1 MTTGY
6 LPQDLIIAL
15 KLMAEKAKLDS
26 AQISDLINSF
36 LTSDYTRSMTDG
48 DNYYKCRHDILD
60 NERTYFIDGL
70 KEKSNQTNEKL
81 PHPFHKILVDQKAAY
96 VAGKPIVV
104 SIAKPAEDTEDVKA
118 EKFQSLINEQLG
130 TDFDD
135 KVNEWIVGASN
146 KAVEWMHFYVDTRGE
161 LKYIVCPA
169 KQIIPVYD
177 TQYQN
182 ELLYVIRFYVYDLIS
197 SMGVAE
203 RRYKVE
209 WWTKTGVEYWVQI
222 EDESFVRDVFY
233 QTNPSPHWV
242 LQFGMGE
249 GSTTEPHSWGRVP
262 FVPLYNN
269 SENQTDLAP
278 IKALIDAYDKVKSGW
293 MNDIQDF
300 AEMLL
305 VLKGFQ
311 GLSGEAESGY
321 TQLGLF
327 MKNLRED
334 HAVGVAEDG
343 SVTNIQSQIPVEAKE
358 KFLALTRKEI
368 FYFGQGV
375 DITDEKV
382 AGAPSGVALQF
393 LYAALDMKANKFI
406 IKMKTALKDFFW
418 FVTTFINEKTGSSYD
433 PKSIVSV
440 VNKSMI
446 FNQVEIIQSLVLSK
460 DMISEQTLLEN
471 HPMVNDVQAEMRRL
485 DSQREKQR
493 VEMDAQKTELEA
505 EAMRN
510 RSTNDPL
517 GEPKKPDNN
526 TVG

>member
-6 LPQDLIIAL
+6 LPQDLMITL
-15 KLMAEKAKLDS
+15 KLMADKAAMDS
-26 AQISDLINSF
+26 AQISDLISTYLSSTF
-36 LTSDYTRSMTDG
+36 VEEMTDG
-48 DNYYKCRHDILD
+48 DSYYKCRHDILD
-60 NERTYFIDGL
+60 HKRTYFIDSL
-70 KEKSNQTNEKL
+70 EQESNQSNEQL

-104 SIAKPAEDTEDVKA
+104 SIAKPDEETPDPKA
-118 EKFQSLINEQLG
+118 DKFQALLNEQLG
-130 TDFDD
+130 VDFDD

-146 KAVEWMHFYVDTRGE
+146 KAVEWMHFYVDKDGD
-161 LKYIVCPA
+161 LNYIVIPA
-169 KQIIPVYD
+169 QQVIPIYD

-182 ELLYVIRFYVYDLIS
+182 ELLYVIRFYVYDYITAK
-197 SMGVAE
+197 GTAQ

-209 WWTKTGVEYWVQI
+209 WWSKTGVEYWTQI
-222 EDESFVRDVFY
+222 EDQTFVRDIFY
-233 QTNPSPHWV
+233 DVNPAPHWTV
-242 LQFGMGE
+242 QYGIGEFG
-249 GSTTEPHSWGRVP
+249 GSENHSWGRVP
-262 FVPLYNN
+262 FIPLYNN
-269 SENQTDLAP
+269 AENQTDLAP

-382 AGAPSGVALQF
+382 GGAPSGIALQF

-406 IKMKTALKDFFW
+406 IKLKSALKDFFW
-418 FVTTFINEKTGSSYD
+418 FVTTFINEKTGSDYD

-460 DMISEQTLLEN
+460 DMLSEETILEN

-493 VEMDAQKTELEA
+493 VEMDAQRKELEA
-505 EAMRN
+505 AAMRN
-510 RSTNDPL
+510 RSTNDQL
-517 GEPKKPDNN
+517 GKPKKPDNN
-526 TVG
+526 TAE